1 MVQEKYSNKAMKFFI
16 CGCNG
21 MAGHTISLY
30 LQEQGHDVYG
40 FDLKESKYIKSFAC
54 NAFETGTLSQI
65 IKEGN
70 YDSIINCIGILNQS
84 AEQNHALAS
93 YINGYFPHF
102 LAKETEGTPTQV
114 IHMSTDCVFS
124 GVRGNYIETDTRDN
138 ETFYG
143 RSKALGELDDDKNIT
158 MRDSIVGPDTNP
170 KGPSLLNWFMAQNG
184 EVNGF
189 TNKMWTGLT
198 TLELAKAMEAAA
210 KARAHGLFN
219 MVPDKAISKY
229 GLLKLFNH
237 YLRKDSLRVNPVE
250 GTPANL
256 SLKRTRFEFS
266 YLIPDYDV
274 MIAELA
280 DWIIDHKELYPHYNL

>member
-1 MVQEKYSNKAMKFFI
+1 MKFFI

-30 LQEQGHDVYG
+30 LQERGHNVYG
-40 FDLKESKYIKSFAC
+40 FDLTESKYIKSFAG
-54 NAFETGTLSQI
+54 NAFDTETLSKV
-65 IKEGN
+65 IKEGR
-70 YDSIINCIGILNQS
+70 YDSVINCIGILNQF

-102 LAKETEGTPTQV
+102 LAETTEGTNTQV

-124 GVRGNYIETDTRDN
+124 GKRGDYVENDLRDN

-184 EVNGF
+184 VVNGF

-210 KARAHGLFN
+210 AERAHGIYN
-219 MVPDKAISKY
+219 TVPDKSISKY
-229 GLLKLFNH
+229 ELLKLFNH
-237 YLRKDSLRVNPVE
+237 YLRNDSLIVNPVE

-256 SLKRTRFEFS
+256 SLKRTKFEFN
-266 YLIPDYDV
+266 YIIPDYDK

-280 DWIIDHKELYPHYNL
+280 KWVINHKEMYPHYNI

>member
-1 MVQEKYSNKAMKFFI
+1 MKFFI

-30 LQEQGHDVYG
+30 LQERGHDVYG
-40 FDLKESKYIKSFAC
+40 FDLTESKYIKSFAG
-54 NAFETGTLSQI
+54 NAFDTATLSKV
-65 IKEGN
+65 IKEGR
-70 YDSIINCIGILNQS
+70 YDSVINCIGILNQF
-84 AEQNHALAS
+84 AEQNHSLAS

-102 LAKETEGTPTQV
+102 LAETTEGTNTQV

-124 GVRGNYIETDTRDN
+124 GKRGDYVENDLRDN

-143 RSKALGELDDDKNIT
+143 RSKALGELDDEKNIT

-170 KGPSLLNWFMAQNG
+170 NGPSLLNWFMAQTG
-184 EVNGF
+184 QVNGF
-189 TNKMWTGLT
+189 INKMWTGLT
-198 TLELAKAMEAAA
+198 TLELAKAMEVAAIE
-210 KARAHGLFN
+210 RAHGLYN
-219 MVPDKAISKY
+219 TVPDRAISKY
-229 GLLKLFNH
+229 KLLMLFNH
-237 YLRKDSLRVNPVE
+237 YLRNETLIVTPVE

-266 YLIPDYDV
+266 YRIPDYDK

-280 DWIIDHKELYPHYNL
+280 EWIIKHKEMYPHYNL

>member
-1 MVQEKYSNKAMKFFI
+1 MKFFI

-30 LQEQGHDVYG
+30 LQERGHDVYG
-40 FDLKESKYIKSFAC
+40 FDLTESRYIKSFAG
-54 NAFETGTLSQI
+54 NAFDTGTLSKV
-65 IKEGN
+65 IKEGR
-70 YDSIINCIGILNQS
+70 YDSVINCIGILNQF
-84 AEQNHALAS
+84 AEQNHSLAS

-102 LAKETEGTPTQV
+102 LAETTKGTDTQI

-124 GVRGNYIETDTRDN
+124 GKRGDYVENDLRDN

-170 KGPSLLNWFMAQNG
+170 KGPSLLNWFMAQRG

-210 KARAHGLFN
+210 AERAHGLYN
-219 MVPDKAISKY
+219 TVPDKAISKY
-229 GLLKLFNH
+229 ELLNLFNH
-237 YLRKDSLRVNPVE
+237 YLRNDSLIVNPVE

-256 SLKRTRFEFS
+256 SLKRTNFEFD
-266 YLIPDYDV
+266 YLIPDYDK

-280 DWIIDHKELYPHYNL
+280 EWVINHKEMYPHYNL

>member
-1 MVQEKYSNKAMKFFI
+1 MKFFI

-30 LQEQGHDVYG
+30 LKERGHDVYG
-40 FDLKESKYIKSFAC
+40 FDLRPSQLIPSFAG
-54 NAFETGTLSQI
+54 NAFDTETI
-65 IKEGN
+65 ANAIKDGH
-70 YDSIINCIGILNQS
+70 YDSVINCIGVLNQF

-93 YINGYFPHF
+93 FLNSYFPHF
-102 LAKETEGTPTQV
+102 LAATTEGTDTQV

-124 GVRGNYIETDTRDN
+124 GSRGDYVESDLRDN

-143 RSKALGELDDDKNIT
+143 RSKALGELVDDKNIT
-158 MRDSIVGPDTNP
+158 MRDSIVGPDINP

-184 EVNGF
+184 QVNGF

-210 KARAHGLFN
+210 KERAHGLFN
-219 MVPDKAISKY
+219 MVPDHSISKY
-229 GLLKLFNH
+229 GLLKFFNH
-237 YLRKDSLRVNPVE
+237 YLRNDALTVNPVE

-256 SLKRTRFEFS
+256 SLKRTKFEFS
-266 YLIPDYDV
+266 YLIPDYDK
-274 MIAELA
+274 MIADLA
-280 DWIIDHKELYPHYNL
+280 DWITKHKEMYPHYNL

>member
-1 MVQEKYSNKAMKFFI
+1 MKFFI

-30 LQEQGHDVYG
+30 LQEQGHNVYG
-40 FDLKESKYIKSFAC
+40 FDLKESKFIKSFAC
-54 NAFETGTLSQI
+54 NAFDTQTLARV

-70 YDSIINCIGILNQS
+70 YDSVINCIGILNQF
-84 AEQNHALAS
+84 AENNHALAAFLNS
-93 YINGYFPHF
+93 YFPHF
-102 LAKETEGTPTQV
+102 LAETTQSSCTQV

-124 GVRGNYIETDTRDN
+124 GSRGDYAESDLRDN
-138 ETFYG
+138 ESFYG
-143 RSKALGELDDDKNIT
+143 RSKALGELEDEKNIT

-170 KGPSLLNWFMAQNG
+170 NGPSLLNWFMAQSG

-210 KARAHGLFN
+210 KERVHGLFN
-219 MVPDKAISKY
+219 MVPERAISKY
-229 GLLKLFNH
+229 ELLKLFNH
-237 YLRKDSLRVNPVE
+237 YLKNDSLIVNPVE
-250 GTPANL
+250 GAPANL

-266 YLIPDYDV
+266 YLVPDYDKMV
-274 MIAELA
+274 A
-280 DWIIDHKELYPHYNL
+280 DLSAWIYKHKELYPHYNL